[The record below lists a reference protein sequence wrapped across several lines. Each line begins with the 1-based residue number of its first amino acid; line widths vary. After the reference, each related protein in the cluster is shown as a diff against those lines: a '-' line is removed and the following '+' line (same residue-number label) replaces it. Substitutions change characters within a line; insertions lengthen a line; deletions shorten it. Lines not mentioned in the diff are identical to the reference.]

1 MSKDGGTTAHG
12 VERERQRLDPFYRA
26 VESVLIGQRRLIDRL
41 LIGLL
46 TDGHVLLEG
55 VPGLAKTLAVRTVAR
70 ALHLKFQRIQFTP
83 DLLPADVI
91 GTQIY
96 NPRNG
101 EFTVKHGPV
110 FANVVLA
117 DEINRA
123 PAKVQSALLEAM
135 AERQVTIGEGT
146 YPVPRPFFVLAT
158 QNPIEQEGTYPLPE
172 AQVDRF
178 MLKVVIDYP
187 SRDDELAVLDR
198 MGGLNAT
205 AEIEPVLE
213 AESLEGLRQAVDAV
227 YVDAKIKNYLVDVIR
242 TTRHPGEY
250 GLDLG
255 GLIQLGAST
264 RATIAL
270 HRAAKGHAFLAGRGY
285 VTPEDIKAMAPDVLR
300 HRLMI
305 SFEAE
310 AEDLRPEHLVKQ
322 VLDRLPV
329 P

>member
-1 MSKDGGTTAHG
+1 
-12 VERERQRLDPFYRA
+12 
-26 VESVLIGQRRLIDRL
+26 
-41 LIGLL
+41 
-46 TDGHVLLEG
+46 
-55 VPGLAKTLAVRTVAR
+55 
-70 ALHLKFQRIQFTP
+70 
-83 DLLPADVI
+83 
-91 GTQIY
+91 
-96 NPRNG
+96 
-101 EFTVKHGPV
+101 
-110 FANVVLA
+110 
-117 DEINRA
+117 
-123 PAKVQSALLEAM
+123 
-135 AERQVTIGEGT
+135 
-146 YPVPRPFFVLAT
+146 
-158 QNPIEQEGTYPLPE
+158 
-172 AQVDRF
+172 
-178 MLKVVIDYP
+178 VIDYP
-187 SRDDELAVLDR
+187 SREDELAVLDR

-205 AEIEPVLE
+205 TEIEPVLE

-242 TTRHPGEY
+242 ATRHPGEY